1 MKVLVKNSKTT
12 VSVRN
17 GKFFAEQESLYDFE
31 TLDSLCRFLLKQ
43 DGGEEL
49 LDQIF
54 RLDEGG
60 DNAPTLAK
68 CCYNVIELR
77 PSYAGCKL
85 FIIDRSY
92 DYPRVKHF
100 DEYKPFLRWNAYM
113 NTRNGWNILEAYAE
127 NLLG

>member
-1 MKVLVKNSKTT
+1 MKIIAKNNEFS

-17 GKFFAEQESLYDFE
+17 GKFFAEQESLYSFE
-31 TLDSLCRFLLKQ
+31 TLDSLCRFLLKN
-43 DGGEEL
+43 DGEEL

-60 DNAPTLAK
+60 DNAPILAK
-68 CCYNVIELR
+68 TCYNVIELR
-77 PSYAGCKL
+77 PSSAGCKL

-113 NTRNGWNILEAYAE
+113 NTRNGWNVLEAFAAT
-127 NLLG
+127 LLG